1 MTEIPGALGRLIATE
16 ARLAQALAAAEAE
29 AARLL
34 EAASRAATEEE
45 TRCQRAFEGD
55 AAALAERVA
64 IERDA
69 EMAKV
74 AAAAG
79 DRARRLRELPAAL
92 VEDLAIE
99 VATVMMA
106 DLDSRVRS

>member
-1 MTEIPGALGRLIATE
+1 MSEIPGGLGRLIDTE
-16 ARLAQALAAAEAE
+16 ARLARTLAAAEAE
-29 AARLL
+29 AASLL
-34 EAASRAATEEE
+34 AAAGRAAGEEE
-45 TRCQRAFEGD
+45 TRRQRAFEGD

-64 IERDA
+64 TERDA
-69 EMAKV
+69 EMEKV

-99 VATVMMA
+99 VAGAIMA
-106 DLDSRVRS
+106 DLDAGVRS